1 MKFSMIEEPWFHGFT
16 NNLVDI
22 EYATQ
27 MKDEFPSWDSEVW
40 ETNGEIYLN
49 DYGHKKMLT
58 NTSVMSKSISD
69 FIDYLQSDEF
79 VSEIENI
86 TGIEK
91 LYTDENLY
99 GGGLFMHPPGSSL
112 TKHIDFNYNNDLGMY
127 RAVNLLYYLNDDCE
141 GGNFDMY
148 NTDLELKKSI
158 PPVLNSCILFLTN
171 NDTYHGVSEIIS
183 GYRKTISLWYYTKEP
198 TKNLS
203 IEPHKTLWVE

>member
-1 MKFSMIEEPWFHGFT
+1 MKFELLQTPWFHGYSR
-16 NNLVDI
+16 NLMNE
-22 EYATQ
+22 EYAIK
-27 MKDEFPSWDSEVW
+27 MKHDFPSWNSDLW
-40 ETNGEIYLN
+40 EDGEIYHN

-58 NTSVMSKSISD
+58 NTSVMPNSISA
-69 FIDYLQSDEF
+69 FIEYLHSDEF
-79 VSEIENI
+79 VTKVKDI
-86 TGIEK
+86 TGIEE
-91 LYTDENLY
+91 LYIDKNLY

-112 TKHIDFNYNNDLGMY
+112 TKHIDFNYNSDLGMY

-158 PPVLNSCILFLTN
+158 RPLLNSCILFLTN
-171 NDTYHGVSEIIS
+171 NDTYHGVSKVTS

-203 IEPHKTLWVE
+203 SEPHKTLWVE